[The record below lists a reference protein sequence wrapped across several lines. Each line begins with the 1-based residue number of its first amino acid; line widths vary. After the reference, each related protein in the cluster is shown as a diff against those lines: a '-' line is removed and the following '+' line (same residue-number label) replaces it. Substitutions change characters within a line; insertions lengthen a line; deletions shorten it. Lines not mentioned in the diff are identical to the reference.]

1 MEAKLLGAVLTAL
14 LVAAEAQAEEWTALG
29 GPEIRAALEGQKLI
43 YGDGVWQTFQAD
55 GRTLYNAGR
64 DSWGR
69 WSVRDAQYCSTWPP
83 NDLWSCYDIQR
94 RGQMIRFIGRGGDVT
109 DGRLAD

>member
-1 MEAKLLGAVLTAL
+1 MKTGLVIAL
-14 LVAAEAQAEEWTALG
+14 LAGLSIPTGARAEEWTALG

-83 NDLWSCYDIQR
+83 NDLWTCYDIQR
-94 RGQMIRFIGRGGDVT
+94 QGQMIRFIGRGGDVT
-109 DGRLAD
+109 DGRLVD

>member
-1 MEAKLLGAVLTAL
+1 MKTRLLVAVTTAL
-14 LVAAEAQAEEWTALG
+14 LATAEAQAEEWSALD
-29 GPEIRAALEGQKLI
+29 GPQIREALEGQKLI

-83 NDLWSCYDIQR
+83 NDLWACYDIQR
-94 RGQMIRFIGRGGDVT
+94 QGQMIRFIGSGGDVT
-109 DGRLAD
+109 DGRLSE